1 MNQTEKAL
9 EFDTIRQML
18 AEYALCE
25 RAKERLRALAPTL
38 SEAECRRRLAQTSDA
53 RAVLDACG
61 APPLVPMQDVEKT
74 LALCAAGAML
84 LPGQLT
90 QLARFS
96 VACERMRAYL
106 SRAAGGASFVAGYG
120 GSMGGL
126 RDLAEEIE
134 RCIRGEEIEASASPK
149 LRDVRRRLESVRAQI
164 QSKLA
169 SIVQSRRAM
178 LTDGTIVQR
187 SGRFALPV
195 RRECRGQFAGSVLD
209 VSGSGSTVFM
219 EPAAVGKL
227 QEQANELMMEEEAEK
242 RRILYTLSALVQE
255 EEATFRLNMQA
266 MEELDFVFAKAKL
279 SQAMDGRE
287 PEITLERRIRLRGAR
302 HPLLE
307 REACVPLD
315 FEMADGRRGVIVT
328 GPNTGGKT
336 VMLKTVGL
344 LSMMA
349 QSGLHVP
356 AGEGSTLCMHS
367 AYLCDIGDGQSIS
380 ENLSTFSAHM
390 TNIIDILKRSDRESL
405 VLLDELGSGT
415 DPAEGMGIAVAVLEE
430 LRLCGCMLVATTHY
444 PEVKAYAQ
452 RAEGFVNARMAFDRE
467 SLRPTYVLEIGQAG
481 ESCAL
486 YIARRLGLPEHVL
499 RRAGQAAYGAARAE
513 SPAAAPRREDATR
526 QGDTPRLGAEPW
538 PGAEPRQGDTPRL
551 GAESWQG
558 DTPRSGAEIWKG
570 DTPRPGAEPRLKRE
584 NAPRAQSA
592 HALSFGIGDSVRVY
606 PGGETGIVFETANA
620 RGEIGVQVK
629 GKKALY
635 PHKRVRRI
643 AKASDMYPED
653 YDFSIVFDTVENRK
667 ARRILE
673 KRYDPQAQ
681 VRYDG
686 EGKA

>member
-1 MNQTEKAL
+1 MNPTERAL
-9 EFDTIRQML
+9 EFDTIRRML
-18 AEYALCE
+18 QELALCE
-25 RAKERLRALAPTL
+25 RAKERLGALAPTL
-38 SEAECRRRLAQTSDA
+38 DEAECRRRLAQTSDA

-74 LALCAAGAML
+74 LSLCAAGAML

-106 SRAAGGASFVAGYG
+106 AHAAGGASFVAGYG

-134 RCIRGEEIEASASPK
+134 RCIRGEEIESSASPQ
-149 LRDVRRRLESVRAQI
+149 LRDLRRRLEGVRAQI

-169 SIVQSRRAM
+169 SIVQTRRAQ
-178 LTDGTIVQR
+178 LTDGTIVMR
-187 SGRFALPV
+187 GGRFALPV
-195 RRECRGQFAGSVLD
+195 RRECKGQFAGSVLD

-242 RRILYTLSALVQE
+242 RRILYTLTALVE
-255 EEATFRLNMQA
+255 EAAATFRLNMQA

-279 SQAMDGRE
+279 SQAMDARE

-302 HPLLE
+302 HPLLDKA
-307 REACVPLD
+307 ACVPLD
-315 FEMADGRRGVIVT
+315 FEMADGTRGVIVT

-356 AGEGSTLCMHS
+356 AGEGSALCMHS
-367 AYLCDIGDGQSIS
+367 AYLCDVGDGQSIA

-390 TNIIDILKRSDRESL
+390 TNIIDILRRSGRESL

-486 YIARRLGLPEHVL
+486 YIARRLGLPERVL
-499 RRAGQAAYGAARAE
+499 RRAGQAAYGGGRGTAKGRPEAE
-513 SPAAAPRREDATR
+513 PRPGAEEEKGDAPRLGAEEGP
-526 QGDTPRLGAEPW
+526 GDTPRLGADEGKGGAPR
-538 PGAEPRQGDTPRL
+538 PGAEPWP
-551 GAESWQG
+551 G
-558 DTPRSGAEIWKG
+558 DTPRSGAEL
-570 DTPRPGAEPRLKRE
+570 RLKRE

-592 HALSFGIGDSVRVY
+592 HALSFGVGDSVRVY
-606 PGGETGIVFETANA
+606 PGGETGIVYQAANA

-629 GKKALY
+629 GRKALY
-635 PHKRVRRI
+635 PHKRVKRI
-643 AKASDMYPED
+643 ASASEMYPED

-673 KRYDPQAQ
+673 KRYDPSAQ

-686 EGKA
+686 EE